1 MHARSSCSLLTC
13 LLLGL
18 LLSTG
23 TACGNSGDDVAVDK
37 NLDAIPDPLESE
49 LRKEDW
55 TATDTIGPDSIN
67 IYTRPSTDQ
76 E

>member
-1 MHARSSCSLLTC
+1 MHVRTTSSLLSA

-18 LLSTG
+18 LLSIG

-55 TATDTIGPDSIN
+55 VPEDTLGQDSVN
-67 IYTRPSTDQ
+67 IYVRPSTDQ